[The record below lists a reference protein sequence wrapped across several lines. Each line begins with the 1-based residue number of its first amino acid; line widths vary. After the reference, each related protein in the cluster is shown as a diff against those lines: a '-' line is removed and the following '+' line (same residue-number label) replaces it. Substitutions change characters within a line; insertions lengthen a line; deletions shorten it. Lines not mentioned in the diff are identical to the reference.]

1 MFNAFSAP
9 VLVRL
14 AAFPL
19 SPLAVVGARD
29 APFISGPAAFVLG
42 FRAECAAH
50 QSFRDLSQCCPKSG
64 LQQVSLTRFNSQMR
78 LEKICLPISSSP
90 LNLVNAFIAAKANG
104 FKS

>member
-1 MFNAFSAP
+1 MLNAFSAP

-29 APFISGPAAFVLG
+29 APFVSGPAAFVLR
-42 FRAECAAH
+42 FRADCAAH

-78 LEKICLPISSSP
+78 LEKNLPAYVFLTP
-90 LNLVNAFIAAKANG
+90 
-104 FKS
+104 